1 MVQNIEISR
10 LHEAAYNPRI
20 ELEPGMPE
28 YTKLQRDIEEFGLVE
43 PLVWNEETGNVVGG
57 HQRLRVLRDLGW
69 TEVPCEVVHLSL
81 EDEKVLNIALNKI
94 KGEWDYEKLDE
105 ILNSYEVDEATLSG
119 FTADELALSL
129 EKLDDI
135 EEDDIP
141 EFEDEEDF
149 TRGSYVIQLQFAS
162 NDLARDWAERE
173 GFKGQIKPGSS
184 TTVIRIE

>member
-1 MVQNIEISR
+1 MVQSIEISR

-28 YTKLQRDIEEFGLVE
+28 YTKLQRGIEEFGLVE
-43 PLVWNEETGNVVGG
+43 PVVWNEETGNVVGG

-129 EKLDDI
+129 AKVDDI
-135 EEDDIP
+135 EDDLP
-141 EFEDEEDF
+141 EFEPAGDDELL
-149 TRGSYVIQLQFAS
+149 GSYVIQLQFAS

-173 GFKGQIKPGSS
+173 GFPGQIKPGSS
-184 TTVIRIE
+184 TTVIRMD